1 MKKEAVTTLLEVSDL
16 SITFTQYISGLRQRT
31 IRAIINLSVNINH
44 GEVLAIVGASGSGK
58 SLLAHAILGIL
69 PGNACVDG
77 KMVYAGELLT
87 PARQAA
93 LRGREIALIPQ
104 SVNFLDPLMRGG
116 AQVRSGIFNGNSTAL
131 QREIFDRYHLAVGTE
146 QLFPFQLS
154 GGMARRV
161 LVATAAVG
169 SARLIIADEPTPGLH
184 PMIVRE
190 TLAHLRE
197 LSATGSAVMLITHDI
212 SAALETADRIAV
224 FYAGTTVETAPA
236 SDFCGD
242 GELLRHPYSKA
253 LWQALPQ
260 NGFQPIDGSQPS
272 IDNLPCGCL
281 FAPRC
286 SLASRDCLT
295 TVPELRSLR
304 GGETRCHHAA

>member
-16 SITFTQYISGLRQRT
+16 SITFTQYMSGLRQRT
-31 IRAIINLSVNINH
+31 IRAIINLSVNINP

-69 PGNACVDG
+69 PGNACVAG
-77 KMVYAGELLT
+77 KIVYAGELLT

-104 SVNFLDPLMRGG
+104 SVNFLDPLMRVG
-116 AQVRSGIFNGNSTAL
+116 AQVRSGAINGNGATL
-131 QREIFDRYHLAVGTE
+131 QREIFARYHLMADTE
-146 QLFPFQLS
+146 QMFPFQLS

-190 TLAHLRE
+190 TLTHLRE

-212 SAALETADRIAV
+212 TSVLETADRIAV

-236 SDFCGD
+236 SDFCGE

-260 NGFQPIDGSQPS
+260 NDFRPIPGSQPS
-272 IDNLPCGCL
+272 IDNLPYGCL

-286 SLASRDCLT
+286 PLASQDCLT
-295 TVPELRSLR
+295 DPPELRSLR
-304 GGETRCHHAA
+304 GGEVRCHYAA